1 MRIRLRKIISN
12 LILVYALIIFA
23 SFLNFVSYRRAYD
36 KYFSIIVVYAIYIGL
51 IIYWGINVF
60 KRIMNKLI
68 RRYLL
73 VSAFMLILLVI
84 LRTLKLYVAR
94 DALTIRLLLYSY
106 YIPMLVI
113 EYCYFMIAETIHERV
128 RRTAKARGMM
138 VFVPTLFLL
147 ILALTNE
154 FHMLIYTIDP
164 VTGKTVPTFGYATI
178 ILWMGMV
185 TLISTLILP
194 RNSEKGTFD
203 RRFLAP
209 TLVYTISGIYFLL
222 LLYKQLTG
230 KRIFIEFIAAFT
242 LYIIGYFESLI
253 QTGIIP
259 SNMDYGWCFRHSSI
273 KAQIADKDG
282 HVVYKSFRARN
293 LTDKETNELLEN
305 SKAAA
310 DEYIELTA
318 TAIRGGYIFTEHN
331 YKDMAT
337 LFRKLTDT
345 QASIKDATES
355 LQEAIRA
362 EKESRRIAE
371 RNRLYG
377 LTFTETSKD
386 FDRLDRI
393 IEEIRNLNDSDDFFY
408 PVLKL
413 DICGVYIKRK
423 SNMILQH
430 EGGLKD
436 FSGELKLSFK
446 ETFDNLKDGGIK
458 ASFYLAKISLLT
470 YEEALLI
477 YKCLEMA
484 LEKIIEYTVGLTAI
498 LSHDADNNTI
508 ILNINA
514 LLFKTFADKDIDAPE
529 GASCMID
536 AAGDSERGIE
546 FKIGRKRYE
555 V

>member
-1 MRIRLRKIISN
+1 MRIRLRKIINN

-60 KRIMNKLI
+60 KRIMNRLI

-106 YIPMLVI
+106 YIPMLAI

-138 VFVPTLFLL
+138 VFVPMLFLL

-154 FHMLIYTIDP
+154 YHMLIYTVSP
-164 VTGKTVPTFGYATI
+164 VTGEAIPSYGYVTI
-178 ILWMGMV
+178 IVWMGVV
-185 TLISTLILP
+185 TLVSTLILP
-194 RNSEKGTFD
+194 RKTPKGTFD
-203 RRFLAP
+203 KRFLAP

-222 LLYKQLTG
+222 LIYKQLTG

-273 KAQIADKDG
+273 KAQITDENG
-282 HVVYKSFRARN
+282 HAVYKSFRARD
-293 LTDKETNELLEN
+293 LSDKETNELLEK
-305 SKAAA
+305 SKIRV
-310 DEYIELTA
+310 DENTELTA
-318 TAIRGGYIFTEHN
+318 KKIRGGFIIAEHD
-331 YKDMAT
+331 YKDMA
-337 LFRKLTDT
+337 LLLKELSDT
-345 QASIKDATES
+345 QASIRDATDSLKETIRMES
-355 LQEAIRA
+355 
-362 EKESRRIAE
+362 ESTRIAE
-371 RNRLYG
+371 QNRLYG
-377 LTFTETSKD
+377 LIFTETSKD
-386 FDRLDRI
+386 FDRLDEI
-393 IEEIRNLNDSDDFFY
+393 IEGIRASENTDDYFY
-408 PVLKL
+408 RVLKL
-413 DICGVYIKRK
+413 DICGVYVKRK
-423 SNMILQH
+423 SNLILQH
-430 EGGLKD
+430 EAGLAD

-446 ETFDNLKDGGIK
+446 ETFDNLKDGGIE
-458 ASFYLAKISLLT
+458 ASFCLVPISGLT

-477 YKCLEMA
+477 YKCLELA
-484 LEKIIEYTVGLTAI
+484 LEKIIEYTKSLTAI
-498 LSHDADNNTI
+498 LSYDQDDKMMS
-508 ILNINA
+508 LNINA
-514 LLFKTFADKDIDAPE
+514 ILYKPFKDRDITAPE
-529 GASCMID
+529 GTSCMVE
-536 AAGDSERGIE
+536 AVGDSERGIE
-546 FKIGRKRYE
+546 FKIGRKTL
-555 V
+555 